1 MALIDWND
9 SLKLGIEVIDR
20 QHERLIGIVNRLHD
34 AVVEGRGDAVISE
47 ILDELIVYTA
57 THFSLEEKYFVEFGY
72 ADAEEHKLEH
82 AVLTDKVSAFVHD
95 FEMGSPA
102 GRPALARQLLQFMK
116 IWWRYHMLDT
126 DAKFVKLFKEKGLT

>member
-9 SLKLGIEVIDR
+9 SLKLGVAVIDQ
-20 QHERLIGIVNRLHD
+20 QHERLIGIVNRLHE
-34 AVVEGRGDAVISE
+34 ATVEGREADVISG

-57 THFSLEEKYFVEFGY
+57 THFSLEEKYFAEFGY

-82 AVLTDKVSAFVHD
+82 AALIEKVNAFVND
-95 FEMGSPA
+95 FEHGPPES
-102 GRPALARQLLQFMK
+102 RSALAQELMEFLA

-126 DAKFVKLFKEKGLT
+126 DAKFVKLFNERGLT